1 MLKITDYQRNASQTT
16 VRLAIIK
23 KQKQK
28 QKTNNESWRGCR
40 EKRIILYRCQEYPVR
55 RTVWRFL
62 KKLTTGLPCDLAI
75 LLLSKHTEKRNR
87 NSKRCIHSRVHCS
100 TVYNSQDMEAIEM
113 SVDRKVDKEDVVHI
127 YKGILL
133 SHKK

>member
-1 MLKITDYQRNASQTT
+1 M
-16 VRLAIIK
+16 
-23 KQKQK
+23 
-28 QKTNNESWRGCR
+28 
-40 EKRIILYRCQEYPVR
+40 
-55 RTVWRFL
+55 WRFL

-87 NSKRCIHSRVHCS
+87 NSKRCIHSRVHYS